1 MAQLQDDVAVGGQ
14 LMVGAGSPV
23 MMGVGSAKIRGSAY
37 IEAPAQF
44 GGAKSFSSVEATV
57 MIGKIKNPDSITP
70 PNSLY
75 VKGDTTHEG
84 DYNHTGDM
92 TQKGDYTHEGD
103 VDHVGDSTHIGCFT
117 VSSPP
122 GCNSVFNGNLDI
134 DGYAHATQ
142 EITSQTYMSAS
153 GNITAGGN
161 VTSNGG
167 AHVLSNKKNL
177 PFDMPHPN
185 KRGWRLRHVCI
196 EGPEI
201 AVYCRG
207 KVPKDGI
214 INLPSFW
221 EGFVNPEDMTIN
233 VTPIG
238 HWQELFVKEIRW
250 GKQVVICNNAGSQ
263 INANYH
269 IIGRRLDDDLIVEYE
284 GETYQDYP
292 GGNEGY
298 MFSFENDNME
308 RIVKEVVR
316 ERLDQMEKNK

>member
-1 MAQLQDDVAVGGQ
+1 MSQLVDDISAGGQ
-14 LMVGAGSPV
+14 LMVGSGTPV
-23 MMGVGSAKIRGSAY
+23 MMGVGQARIRGTAY
-37 IEAPAQF
+37 IEGPMQI
-44 GGAKSFSSVEATV
+44 GRAKAFSAVEATLMV
-57 MIGKIKNPDSITP
+57 GKTKNIDSLTP

-84 DYNHTGDM
+84 DYYHRGDM
-92 TQKGDYTHEGD
+92 IQLGDYYQEGD
-103 VDHVGDSTHIGCFT
+103 VDHYGDSFHFGCFT
-117 VSSPP
+117 VVSPP
-122 GCNSVFNGNLDI
+122 NCNSAFRGNIELD
-134 DGYAHATQ
+134 GWLHAS
-142 EITSQTYMSAS
+142 EEVTSQSYIAA
-153 GNITAGGN
+153 AGE
-161 VTSNGG
+161 VTSNSGG
-167 AHVLSNKKNL
+167 HILSNKKNL
-177 PFDMPHPN
+177 PFDMEHPN
-185 KRGWRLRHVCI
+185 KKGWRLRHVCI

-207 KVPKDGI
+207 KVPADGI

-221 EGFVNPEDMTIN
+221 DGLVNPEDMTIN

-250 GKQVVICNNAGSQ
+250 GKQVVIANNAGGQ
-263 INANYH
+263 INADYH
-269 IIGRRLDDDLIVEYE
+269 IIARRLDDDLVVEYE

-316 ERLDQMEKNK
+316 ERLDKMEGKK